1 MTDVQP
7 GVEKASD
14 NERVLLSS
22 PMNWLPGAPLP
33 AELQTGHPAIDFE
46 HSQLLACMNT
56 LRSLCQEFT
65 TKSDCSSCESGKRE
79 GCETQLV
86 ALLGDLLAF
95 ILEHFR
101 SEEEVMR
108 NSSLLIV
115 DRDVCEAHMEDHAN
129 ISAKV
134 QEIIVALEPTKTVVL
149 LRELDMLLQ
158 SWIRNHIMLHDVMLG
173 RWLESRGE
181 ALSFS

>member
-1 MTDVQP
+1 M
-7 GVEKASD
+7 
-14 NERVLLSS
+14 LLSS

-79 GCETQLV
+79 GCENQLV